1 MVGSSSHASFPGCP
15 GGVGNGGRR
24 NRDEQQ
30 QSDQLGDTHV
40 QLQINKPSLIAKYR
54 LHARLITAYWLNV
67 ARTTCTRAHES
78 DMMLVRSNEHV
89 PLGNTAENT
98 QGTQHNIAQ

>member
-30 QSDQLGDTHV
+30 QSDQLRDTHV

-54 LHARLITAYWLNV
+54 LHAWLISAYWLNI
-67 ARTTCTRAHES
+67 ARTVLRR
-78 DMMLVRSNEHV
+78 VREHMKV
-89 PLGNTAENT
+89 T
-98 QGTQHNIAQ
+98 